1 MMSDRDIDSLEDDL
15 DSLEQEEEA
24 DDWRQYLRFAPM
36 ILAAGAFVLFSFI
49 VLIAY
54 WGDDDDERPQQ
65 AAAPVLT
72 PQIAIKIEP
81 DQPGGM
87 EIPDQDKLVY
97 NQLNQGADDGQV
109 EQILPGAEAPKEPP
123 KEPLQADAAKPPATA
138 GVVPPPLD
146 AGAVPEPGV
155 ALLSDPQTPAPEAPA
170 TPTTDAAAADATKP
184 GAATPETTPD
194 MKTVPGEPTKAGDMA
209 AATVPPPPGL
219 VIPDQPQTPAPDGTT
234 PTAQTPIL
242 NGPETPAA
250 VKPVPEVPKK
260 PKPVATTQ
268 MRTLAGVYRVQVASL
283 KSPALAER
291 EWSAQ
296 VKKNPDLLSKLSLTV
311 QRAVIK
317 NGGTYYRVQAGPI
330 QDRESAD
337 TLCRNLRSRG
347 QDCIVVRP

>member
-1 MMSDRDIDSLEDDL
+1 MMSDRDIDSLEEDL
-15 DSLEQEEEA
+15 DSLELEEDA

-54 WGDDDDERPQQ
+54 WGDDDDDDERPQQ
-65 AAAPVLT
+65 IAAPVLA
-72 PQIAIKIEP
+72 PQTAIKIEP
-81 DQPGGM
+81 EQPGGM

-109 EQILPGAEAPKEPP
+109 EQILPGAETPKEPP
-123 KEPLQADAAKPPATA
+123 KEPSQADAAKPPAEA
-138 GVVPPPLD
+138 GVIPPPG
-146 AGAVPEPGV
+146 AEAVPEPGV
-155 ALLSDPQTPAPEAPA
+155 ALLSEPQTPAPKAPA
-170 TPTTDAAAADATKP
+170 TDAAKPDAT
-184 GAATPETTPD
+184 ATPD

-209 AATVPPPPGL
+209 AATIPPPPSL
-219 VIPDQPQTPAPDGTT
+219 VIPDQPQTPAPEGTA

-242 NGPETPAA
+242 NGPKTPAA
-250 VKPVPEVPKK
+250 AKPTVPGEKAKK
-260 PKPVATTQ
+260 PKAVATTQ

-311 QRAVIK
+311 QRAVMK

-330 QDRESAD
+330 QDRDSAD
-337 TLCRNLRSRG
+337 KLCRNLRSRG